1 MTIRKTG
8 HMDSARSHVQGL
20 LPYVLSDGK
29 SHFPDKD
36 DIDGNFGQYVC
47 DFGKLSDEKNGEHGT
62 AINNNGGIE
71 EYDDGKYYKRYRYLD
86 LARQYNYAKKQIRDG
101 IIVKRVTR
109 DVVVGIDC
117 EGNSKKETKTVWT
130 DRLDIGEIVE
140 PYNYEPINYYGKDSE
155 NHRTVANFTQD
166 GNYGFVFTN
175 ENDTEPTIS
184 GDYAILVGIQRTDD
198 TINPNQK
205 KVYGRTDEDDINSVF
220 WEYPDTAGKIE
231 ADCKKWA
238 DFGVSMESD
247 PYWSICKD
255 MEGKFIGY
263 LNIPQDIEGNS
274 VPERIAYAN
283 IKEWLDWF
291 SKHSKDSCCYE
302 KTIGEDG
309 LANIEDK
316 EWTAHGGDKMLEF
329 LKRNEFLFEEA
340 INNIKGLN
348 TLFLV
353 PVMEYPLLMT
363 EEYRDA
369 GLWTIYDESGLGEY
383 EEIEVNCEESFK
395 PKEKPPMLKA
405 DWINLENENIYIE
418 SQLQSVRSEVY
429 YSDDNGSLPGLF
441 ELDGGYY
448 KCRYRNYW
456 EYKEYNDL
464 TEEEKKELPEYTEV
478 PESAS
483 TRFDDEIIRVGQYG
497 EDGTAYYWQINQSY
511 IEVFSIPPP
520 KKCYDDSNAAN
531 NTECYYAATIVEEAV
546 PILCNLTKGLSG
558 RGPLPITNEGTLIK
572 TFSANLAEGYILYDG
587 EYVQLL
593 AKYKTPLR
601 LPYIKNEVHN
611 LHTDE
616 KGDSFGDYVVDI
628 DPDGEG
634 NITITYIIGG
644 ECNENGT
651 PKENNEYGILLQD
664 TYKYEA
670 NHSYTCQFEDY
681 PTTISGEYLDFDNSP
696 STITVENRDL
706 GSMQTDENG
715 EEVFTP
721 KIRVCNR
728 AKVLGLRVMDA
739 VDGSQEGIL
748 IKQSE
753 YDSLELPT
761 KTEINIELNRGA
773 AAAFESYFKLS
784 ECNTMQDLE
793 NYQNNWFNI

>member
-1 MTIRKTG
+1 MTIRKIG

-20 LPYVLSDGK
+20 LPYVLPDGK
-29 SHFPDKD
+29 SHFPAKD
-36 DIDGNFGQYVC
+36 DLDGNFGQYVC
-47 DFGKLSDEKNGEHGT
+47 DFGIKTNDKNDEYGT
-62 AINNNGGIE
+62 EINDNERAEG
-71 EYDDGKYYKRYRYLD
+71 YYKRYRYLD
-86 LARQYNYAKKQIRDG
+86 LVRQYNYAKKQIRDG
-101 IIVKRVTR
+101 IIVKKVTR
-109 DVVVGIDC
+109 EVVVGMNCDGKP
-117 EGNSKKETKTVWT
+117 EKETKTVWT
-130 DRLDIGEIVE
+130 DKLGIGEIVE

-155 NHRTVANFTQD
+155 GHRTVANFTQD

-175 ENDTEPTIS
+175 QNDDEPSIN
-184 GDYAILVGIQRTDD
+184 GDYGILVGIQRTDGV
-198 TINPNQK
+198 IYPNQE

-220 WEYPDTAGKIE
+220 WEYPDTEAKIE
-231 ADCKKWA
+231 ADCTKWR
-238 DFGVSMESD
+238 DFGVSTESD

-263 LNIPQDIEGNS
+263 LDIPQDIEGNS
-274 VPERIAYAN
+274 VPERIAYAD

-291 SKHSKDSCCYE
+291 DKHSKDSCCYE
-302 KTIGEDG
+302 KTIGKDG

-329 LKRNEFLFEEA
+329 LKRNESLFEEA
-340 INNIKGLN
+340 INNIKGLGIS
-348 TLFLV
+348 FLV

-363 EEYRDA
+363 EEYRDT

-383 EEIEVNCEESFK
+383 EEIEVNCEEPK
-395 PKEKPPMLKA
+395 QKEKQPMLKPK
-405 DWINLENENIYIE
+405 WINLENEDIYIE

-441 ELDGGYY
+441 DSDGGYY

-456 EYKEYNDL
+456 EYIDYNYP
-464 TEEEKKELPEYTEV
+464 TEDEKKNAPKVDDV
-478 PESAS
+478 PSSAT
-483 TRFDDEIIRVGQYG
+483 TRFEDSVIKTGDGDD
-497 EDGTAYYWQINQSY
+497 TKYYRQHNREY
-511 IEVFSIPPP
+511 IEILSIGAP
-520 KKCYDDSNAAN
+520 KECYDDYRAAN
-531 NTECYYAATIVEEAV
+531 NDSCYYAATIAEEAI
-546 PILCNLTKGLSG
+546 PILHSLVPLKEG
-558 RGPLPITNEGTLIK
+558 RGLI
-572 TFSANLAEGYILYDG
+572 DG
-587 EYVQLL
+587 DFIQLL
-593 AKYKTPLR
+593 AKYKTPLK
-601 LPYIKNEVHN
+601 LPYIKKEVHN

-616 KGDSFGDYVVDI
+616 SKKSFGDYVVDI
-628 DPDGEG
+628 VPDGEG
-634 NITITYIIGG
+634 NITITYLIGG
-644 ECNENGT
+644 ECDENGN
-651 PKENNEYGILLQD
+651 PKEGDYEYGILLQD

-696 STITVENRDL
+696 NTITVENPDL

-721 KIRVCNR
+721 KTRVCNR
-728 AKVLGLRVMDA
+728 AKVLGLRAMDA
-739 VDGSQEGIL
+739 VDGAQEGIL
-748 IKQSE
+748 FNQSE
-753 YDSLELPT
+753 YDGLELPT